1 MAWHSDAEKNLK
13 KNGAI
18 ASMSFGADQICIQK
32 QRKKRF
38 PEYSKRK
45 PAGHEG

>member
-13 KNGAI
+13 KNGV
-18 ASMSFGADQICIQK
+18 ASMSFELIKCIQNTK
-32 QRKKRF
+32 QRKRF